1 MTAEW
6 AIDVIATIALICLA
20 VVCAAI
26 VEGADDGDTPRY

>member
-6 AIDVIATIALICLA
+6 AIDFAATIALICVA

-26 VEGADDGDTPRY
+26 VAGADGGNTPGD